1 MKKGNK
7 KLFLEDEEKLQEMLE
22 LRKSGWSYHALAKK
36 YGCDHSSIIYQCQKN
51 GVFNNNIQTT
61 RIVSEVKKK
70 EILKNNFPDWTE
82 EQKNEAI
89 RMRTEGIVVR
99 IIAGKI
105 GKTIHQV
112 NRFFNRINLPATTT
126 PSERASVIKEKFL
139 WKDDGMG
146 EKICVGKSYKEYLE
160 EDKKRKIDKKL
171 FNKYNK

>member
-7 KLFLEDEEKLQEMLE
+7 KLFLEDEEKLQEMLK
-22 LRKSGWSYHALAKK
+22 LRKSGWSYHTLAKK

-70 EILKNNFPDWTE
+70 EIKNTFPDWTE

-99 IIAGKI
+99 IIAGEI
-105 GKTIHQV
+105 
-112 NRFFNRINLPATTT
+112 
-126 PSERASVIKEKFL
+126 E
-139 WKDDGMG
+139 
-146 EKICVGKSYKEYLE
+146 
-160 EDKKRKIDKKL
+160 
-171 FNKYNK
+171 